1 MKKIVITE
9 FMDQSAADSL
19 KEGFNV
25 VFDPTL
31 VDRPDDLSNEI
42 RDADAVIVRNRTQI
56 RGKLLDAA
64 QELKAVGRLGVGLDN
79 IDLEACEAKGIQ
91 VFPATGAN
99 DAAVAEY
106 VITSL
111 FMLFRRA
118 YQSFEDMANGDW
130 PRTQL
135 MGNET
140 GGKTLGL
147 VGFGAIARE
156 TACRAIALG
165 MKVIAYD
172 PFLKAEN
179 PAWKGIKKVEL
190 EELLQTADAV
200 SLHVPLTDKT
210 KHLVGEQA
218 LEMMKDDALL
228 INAARGGVVDDNALV
243 KALKEGRLGG
253 AALDVHEIEPMT
265 DESGQDMK
273 KLKNLILTPHIAGVT
288 IESNIRVSALT
299 AKNIRQAL
307 ED

>member
-42 RDADAVIVRNRTQI
+42 RDADAVIVRNRTQV
-56 RGKLLDAA
+56 RGELLDAA
-64 QELKAVGRLGVGLDN
+64 QKLKAVGRLGVGLDN

-135 MGNET
+135 IGNET

-210 KHLVGEQA
+210 KHLVG
-218 LEMMKDDALL
+218 
-228 INAARGGVVDDNALV
+228 
-243 KALKEGRLGG
+243 
-253 AALDVHEIEPMT
+253 
-265 DESGQDMK
+265 
-273 KLKNLILTPHIAGVT
+273 
-288 IESNIRVSALT
+288 
-299 AKNIRQAL
+299 
-307 ED
+307 